1 MKKFVV
7 LFLAITFFA
16 GISLMGCSQEAPP
29 PPKEEAKPAEAAP
42 APAEPAKDAP
52 APAPEKPAAEKPAEP
67 AKK

>member
-1 MKKFVV
+1 MKKLVV
-7 LFLAITFFA
+7 LLLALTLFA
-16 GISLMGCSQEAPP
+16 GISLMGCSQETPP

-52 APAPEKPAAEKPAEP
+52 APAPEKPAEP